1 MKLRAIHLFVILILS
16 LVFCSCLGGSSIEG
30 MSSGHVTK
38 GQYTGPAGDTV
49 YTYTNDNTSN
59 SAAVHHGKHGNQ
71 VVTTSDNYDSY
82 NQGET
87 ANFYYNA
94 PTVKQHE
101 IPPGDEDLYILKS
114 QIVPP
119 VCPACPS
126 NASCPRQEP
135 PPPCPPC
142 ARCPEPAFT
151 CKKVPNYR
159 ANDPNTLPR
168 PILTDFS
175 TFGM

>member
-1 MKLRAIHLFVILILS
+1 MKLRAIHLFAILIIA
-16 LVFCSCLGGSSIEG
+16 LVMCACLGNGSSIEG
-30 MSSGHVTK
+30 MENENVTK
-38 GQYTGPAGDTV
+38 GKYIGPAGDTV
-49 YTYTNDNTSN
+49 YTYHNEKSGK
-59 SAAVHHGKHGNQ
+59 SAYVGPNKN
-71 VVTTSDNYDSY
+71 VVTVDDSDNYNGYDETDSY
-82 NQGET
+82 T
-87 ANFYYNA
+87 
-94 PTVKQHE
+94 TVTRGQ

-114 QIVPP
+114 QVVPP

-126 NASCPRQEP
+126 NSSCPRPKP

-142 ARCPEPAFT
+142 ARCPEPAFE

-175 TFGM
+175 SFGM